1 MNILNKGKPKH
12 KRMNPRRQWRKLL
25 TALAVAISMA
35 VAPAAMAD
43 TGIDTAS
50 YQGCWDG
57 AQAKSSGVNFAFIKL
72 NQGTGYVNPY
82 ATCQVNAARANGI
95 REGAYDFASP
105 QTSSPEA
112 EADKFVAE
120 ARARGMVGRAIP
132 VLDWEPSAPGGYWGK
147 QTWWALRWVNRV
159 KATWGVNPMIY
170 MSAAMIPTGDWS
182 AVVATN
188 AGLWVAG
195 YPRGYA
201 GDRLRN
207 PGAVPYSV
215 SPWPFAAAWQYSSSG
230 AVGGIGG
237 AVDVNW
243 FYGDAVTWAK
253 YAGAPASSVTS
264 NATTPPENNKTN
276 GAPVADANTLAS
288 AVIRGEYGNDPQRR
302 QLLGSRYTEVMA
314 IVNRRLAGFS
324 GSVSGNN
331 GGAYCVVVSSGD
343 TMSAIASRT
352 GRTPA
357 SAWSVPSGNINR
369 IWPGQQVC
377 YGGST
382 ASSVGAHVVGTSH
395 VVTAGES
402 LWAIY
407 GPSGWQ
413 AAAQR
418 NGLSYP
424 YVIHPGQVLR

>member
-1 MNILNKGKPKH
+1 MTTTNKGTPKH
-12 KRMNPRRQWRKLL
+12 AKPRRRYRQPTVALL
-25 TALAVAISMA
+25 IAACLAI
-35 VAPAAMAD
+35 APCAMAD

-50 YQGCWDG
+50 YQGCWNG
-57 AQAKSSGVNFAFIKL
+57 AQAKASGVQFAFIKL

-159 KATWGVNPMIY
+159 KSTWGVNPMVY

-188 AGLWVAG
+188 AGLWAAG
-195 YPRGYA
+195 YPRGYM
-201 GDRLRN
+201 GDRLRD
-207 PGAVPYSV
+207 PGSVPYSV

-230 AVGGIGG
+230 SVGGVSG

-264 NATTPPENNKTN
+264 NATTPPKNNKTN

-314 IVNRRLAGFS
+314 IVNRRLS
-324 GSVSGNN
+324 GSGVTTPSGNT
-331 GGAYCVVVSSGD
+331 GYCVVVSSGD
-343 TMSAIASRT
+343 TMGAIASRT

-369 IWPGQQVC
+369 IWPGQRVC

-382 ASSVGAHVVGTSH
+382 ASNVGARTVGASH

-402 LWAIY
+402 LWKIY
-407 GPSGWQ
+407 GSGWP

-418 NGLSYP
+418 NGLRAP
-424 YVIHPGQVLR
+424 YTIYPGQVLH

>member
-1 MNILNKGKPKH
+1 MTTTNKGTPKH
-12 KRMNPRRQWRKLL
+12 AKPRRRYRQPTVALL
-25 TALAVAISMA
+25 IAACLAI
-35 VAPAAMAD
+35 APCAMAD

-50 YQGCWDG
+50 YQGCWNG
-57 AQAKSSGVNFAFIKL
+57 AQAKASGVQFAFIKL

-159 KATWGVNPMIY
+159 KSTWGVNPMVY

-195 YPRGYA
+195 YPRGYM
-201 GDRLRN
+201 GDRLRD
-207 PGAVPYSV
+207 PGSVPYSV

-230 AVGGIGG
+230 SVGGVSG

-264 NATTPPENNKTN
+264 NATTPPKNNKTN
-276 GAPVADANTLAS
+276 GAPVTDANTLAS

-314 IVNRRLAGFS
+314 IVNRRLS
-324 GSVSGNN
+324 GSGVTTPSGNT
-331 GGAYCVVVSSGD
+331 GYCVVVSSGD
-343 TMSAIASRT
+343 TMGAIASRT

-369 IWPGQQVC
+369 IWPGQRVC

-382 ASSVGAHVVGTSH
+382 ASNVGARTVGASH

-402 LWAIY
+402 LWKIY
-407 GPSGWQ
+407 GSGWP

-418 NGLSYP
+418 NGLRAP
-424 YVIHPGQVLR
+424 YTIYPGQVLH

>member
-1 MNILNKGKPKH
+1 MTTTNKGTPKH
-12 KRMNPRRQWRKLL
+12 AKPRRRYRQPTVALL
-25 TALAVAISMA
+25 IAACLAI
-35 VAPAAMAD
+35 APCAMAD

-50 YQGCWDG
+50 YQGCWNG
-57 AQAKSSGVNFAFIKL
+57 AQAKASGVQFAFIKL

-159 KATWGVNPMIY
+159 KSTWGVNPMVY

-195 YPRGYA
+195 YPRGYM
-201 GDRLRN
+201 GDRLRD
-207 PGAVPYSV
+207 PGSVPYSV

-230 AVGGIGG
+230 SVGGVSG

-264 NATTPPENNKTN
+264 NATTPPKNNKTN

-314 IVNRRLAGFS
+314 IVNRRLS
-324 GSVSGNN
+324 GSGVTTPSGNT
-331 GGAYCVVVSSGD
+331 GYCVVVSSGD
-343 TMSAIASRT
+343 TMGAIASRT

-402 LWAIY
+402 LWKIY
-407 GPSGWQ
+407 GSGWP

-418 NGLSYP
+418 NGLRAP
-424 YVIHPGQVLR
+424 YTIYPGQVLH

>member
-1 MNILNKGKPKH
+1 MKILNKSHPKH
-12 KRMNPRRQWRKLL
+12 KRLPRDWRKPF
-25 TALAVAISMA
+25 A
-35 VAPAAMAD
+35 AAMIAICMIAAPVASAD
-43 TGIDTAS
+43 TGVDTAS
-50 YQGCWDG
+50 YQGCWNG
-57 AQAKSSGVNFAFIKL
+57 AQAKAAGVNFAFIKL

-82 ATCQVNAARANGI
+82 ANCQLDAARSAGI

-105 QTSSPEA
+105 QTSTPEA
-112 EADKFVAE
+112 EADKFVSE
-120 ARARGMVGRAIP
+120 ARARGMIGRAIP

-159 KATWGVNPMIY
+159 KAAWGVNPLIY

-195 YPRGYA
+195 YPRGYT

-207 PGAVPYSV
+207 PGAVPYFV

-230 AVGGIGG
+230 SVGGIGG

-264 NATTPPENNKTN
+264 NTTTPPKNNKTN
-276 GAPVADANTLAS
+276 GAPVADADTLAS

-302 QLLGSRYTEVMA
+302 QLLGSRYSEVMA
-314 IVNRRLAGFS
+314 IVNRRLTGSGGTVAGNS
-324 GSVSGNN
+324 
-331 GGAYCVVVSSGD
+331 GGAYCVVVGSGG
-343 TMSAIASRT
+343 TMSAIANRT

-369 IWPGQQVC
+369 IYPGNRVC
-377 YGGST
+377 YGGTT
-382 ASSVGAHVVGTSH
+382 AASVGARVVGTSH

-402 LWAIY
+402 LWKIY
-407 GPSGWQ
+407 GTGWS

-418 NGLSYP
+418 NGIRPP
-424 YVIHPGQVLR
+424 YTIYPGQRLR

>member
-1 MNILNKGKPKH
+1 MTTTNKGTPKH
-12 KRMNPRRQWRKLL
+12 AKPRRRYRQPTVALL
-25 TALAVAISMA
+25 IAACLAI
-35 VAPAAMAD
+35 APCAMAD

-50 YQGCWDG
+50 YQGCWNG
-57 AQAKSSGVNFAFIKL
+57 AQAKASGVQFAFIKL

-159 KATWGVNPMIY
+159 KSTWGVNPMVY

-195 YPRGYA
+195 YPRGYM
-201 GDRLRN
+201 GDRLRD
-207 PGAVPYSV
+207 PGSVPYSV

-230 AVGGIGG
+230 SVGGVSG

-264 NATTPPENNKTN
+264 NATTPPKNKKTN

-314 IVNRRLAGFS
+314 IVNRRLS
-324 GSVSGNN
+324 GSGVTTPSGNT
-331 GGAYCVVVSSGD
+331 GYCVVVSSGD
-343 TMSAIASRT
+343 TMGAIASRT

-369 IWPGQQVC
+369 IWPGQRVC

-382 ASSVGAHVVGTSH
+382 ASNVGARTVGASH

-402 LWAIY
+402 LWKIY
-407 GPSGWQ
+407 GSGWP

-418 NGLSYP
+418 NGLRAP
-424 YVIHPGQVLR
+424 YTIYPGQVLH

>member
-1 MNILNKGKPKH
+1 MTTTNKGTPKH
-12 KRMNPRRQWRKLL
+12 AKPRRRYRQPTVALL
-25 TALAVAISMA
+25 IAACLAI
-35 VAPAAMAD
+35 APCAMAD

-50 YQGCWDG
+50 YQGCWNG
-57 AQAKSSGVNFAFIKL
+57 AQAKASGVQFAFIKL

-159 KATWGVNPMIY
+159 KSTWGVNPMVY

-195 YPRGYA
+195 YPRGYM
-201 GDRLRN
+201 GDRLRD
-207 PGAVPYSV
+207 PGSVPYSV

-230 AVGGIGG
+230 SVGGVSG

-264 NATTPPENNKTN
+264 NATTPPKNNKTN

-314 IVNRRLAGFS
+314 IVNRRLS
-324 GSVSGNN
+324 GSGVTTPSGNT
-331 GGAYCVVVSSGD
+331 GYCVVVSSGD
-343 TMSAIASRT
+343 TMGAIASRT

-369 IWPGQQVC
+369 IWPGQRVC

-382 ASSVGAHVVGTSH
+382 ASNVGARTVGASH

-402 LWAIY
+402 LWKIY
-407 GPSGWQ
+407 GSGWS

-418 NGLSYP
+418 NGLRAP
-424 YVIHPGQVLR
+424 YTIYPGQVLH

>member
-1 MNILNKGKPKH
+1 MFSNHARQLR
-12 KRMNPRRQWRKLL
+12 KRRASRKTLGGVLL
-25 TALAVAISMA
+25 ALTMLI
-35 VAPAAMAD
+35 APYAMAD
-43 TGIDTAS
+43 TGIDTSS

-57 AQAKSSGVNFAFIKL
+57 TQAKSAGVNFAFIKL
-72 NQGTGYVNPY
+72 NQGTRYVNPY
-82 ATCQVNAARANGI
+82 ATCQVNTARANGI

-159 KATWGVNPMIY
+159 KSTWGANPMIY

-195 YPRGYA
+195 YPRGYM

-207 PGAVPYSV
+207 PGSVPYSV

-230 AVGGIGG
+230 AVGGISG

-264 NATTPPENNKTN
+264 NATTPPTNNKTN
-276 GAPVADANTLAS
+276 GAPVADVNTLAS

-302 QLLGSRYTEVMA
+302 QLLGSRYAEVMA
-314 IVNRRLAGFS
+314 VVNRRLSGAVTSS
-324 GSVSGNN
+324 GSYVVRPGDYLSKVWPSTWPTVAALNGLRPPYTIYTGQRLRTTGTVSTVSRARRYTVRAGDTLSSIARRLGVSTGAIHGYRSGNPN
-331 GGAYCVVVSSGD
+331 LIY
-343 TMSAIASRT
+343 
-352 GRTPA
+352 
-357 SAWSVPSGNINR
+357 
-369 IWPGQQVC
+369 PGETLT
-377 YGGST
+377 Y
-382 ASSVGAHVVGTSH
+382 
-395 VVTAGES
+395 
-402 LWAIY
+402 
-407 GPSGWQ
+407 
-413 AAAQR
+413 
-418 NGLSYP
+418 
-424 YVIHPGQVLR
+424 

>member
-1 MNILNKGKPKH
+1 MTTTNKGTPKH
-12 KRMNPRRQWRKLL
+12 AKPRRRYRQPTVALL
-25 TALAVAISMA
+25 IAACLAI
-35 VAPAAMAD
+35 APCAMAD

-57 AQAKSSGVNFAFIKL
+57 AQAKASGVQFAFIKL

-159 KATWGVNPMIY
+159 KSTWGVNPMVY

-195 YPRGYA
+195 YPRGYM
-201 GDRLRN
+201 GDRLRD
-207 PGAVPYSV
+207 PGSVPYSV

-230 AVGGIGG
+230 SVGGVSG

-264 NATTPPENNKTN
+264 NATTPPKNNKTN

-314 IVNRRLAGFS
+314 IVNRRLS
-324 GSVSGNN
+324 GSGVTTPSGNT
-331 GGAYCVVVSSGD
+331 GYCVVVSSGD
-343 TMSAIASRT
+343 TMGAIASRT

-369 IWPGQQVC
+369 IWPGQRVC

-382 ASSVGAHVVGTSH
+382 ASNVGARTVGASH

-402 LWAIY
+402 LWKIY
-407 GPSGWQ
+407 GSGWP

-418 NGLSYP
+418 NGLRAP
-424 YVIHPGQVLR
+424 YTIYPGQVLH

>member
-1 MNILNKGKPKH
+1 MTTTNKGTPKH
-12 KRMNPRRQWRKLL
+12 AKPRRRYRQPTVALL
-25 TALAVAISMA
+25 IAACLAI
-35 VAPAAMAD
+35 APCAMAD

-50 YQGCWDG
+50 YQGCWDS

-230 AVGGIGG
+230 SVGGVSG

-264 NATTPPENNKTN
+264 NATTPPKNNKTN

-314 IVNRRLAGFS
+314 IVNRRLS
-324 GSVSGNN
+324 GSGVTTPSGNT
-331 GGAYCVVVSSGD
+331 GYCVVVSSGD
-343 TMSAIASRT
+343 TMGAIASRT

-369 IWPGQQVC
+369 IWPGQRVC

-382 ASSVGAHVVGTSH
+382 ASNVGARTVGASH

-402 LWAIY
+402 LWKIY
-407 GPSGWQ
+407 GSGWP

-418 NGLSYP
+418 NGLRAP
-424 YVIHPGQVLR
+424 YTIYPGQVLH

>member
-1 MNILNKGKPKH
+1 MTTTNKGTPKH
-12 KRMNPRRQWRKLL
+12 AKPRRRYRQPTVALL
-25 TALAVAISMA
+25 IAACLAI
-35 VAPAAMAD
+35 APCAMAD

-50 YQGCWDG
+50 YQGCWNG
-57 AQAKSSGVNFAFIKL
+57 AQAKASGVQFAFIKL

-159 KATWGVNPMIY
+159 KSTWGVNPMVY

-195 YPRGYA
+195 YPRGYM
-201 GDRLRN
+201 GDRLRD
-207 PGAVPYSV
+207 PGSVPYSV

-230 AVGGIGG
+230 SVGGVSG

-264 NATTPPENNKTN
+264 NATTPPKNNKTN
-276 GAPVADANTLAS
+276 GAPVANANTLAS

-314 IVNRRLAGFS
+314 IVNRRLS
-324 GSVSGNN
+324 GSGVTTPSGNT
-331 GGAYCVVVSSGD
+331 GYCVVVSSGD
-343 TMSAIASRT
+343 TMGAIASRT

-369 IWPGQQVC
+369 IWPGQRVC

-382 ASSVGAHVVGTSH
+382 ASNVGARTVGASH

-402 LWAIY
+402 LWKIY
-407 GPSGWQ
+407 GSGWP

-418 NGLSYP
+418 NGLRAP
-424 YVIHPGQVLR
+424 YTIYPGQVLH

>member
-1 MNILNKGKPKH
+1 MTTTNKGTPKH
-12 KRMNPRRQWRKLL
+12 AKPRRRYRQPTVALL
-25 TALAVAISMA
+25 IAACLAI
-35 VAPAAMAD
+35 APCAMAD

-50 YQGCWDG
+50 YQGCWNG
-57 AQAKSSGVNFAFIKL
+57 AQAKASGVQFAFIKL

-159 KATWGVNPMIY
+159 KSTWGVNPMVY

-195 YPRGYA
+195 YPRGYM
-201 GDRLRN
+201 GDRLRD
-207 PGAVPYSV
+207 PGSVPYSV

-230 AVGGIGG
+230 SVGGVSG

-243 FYGDAVTWAK
+243 FYGDAVTWVK

-264 NATTPPENNKTN
+264 NATTPPKNNKTN

-314 IVNRRLAGFS
+314 IVNRRLS
-324 GSVSGNN
+324 GSGVTTPSGNT
-331 GGAYCVVVSSGD
+331 GYCVVVSSGD
-343 TMSAIASRT
+343 TMGAIASRT

-402 LWAIY
+402 LWKIY
-407 GPSGWQ
+407 GSGWP

-418 NGLSYP
+418 NGLRAP
-424 YVIHPGQVLR
+424 YTIYPGQVLH

>member
-1 MNILNKGKPKH
+1 MTTTNKGTPKH
-12 KRMNPRRQWRKLL
+12 AKPRRRYRQPTVALL
-25 TALAVAISMA
+25 IAACLAI
-35 VAPAAMAD
+35 APCAMAD

-50 YQGCWDG
+50 YQGCWNG
-57 AQAKSSGVNFAFIKL
+57 AQAKASGVQFAFIKL

-112 EADKFVAE
+112 EADQFVAE

-159 KATWGVNPMIY
+159 KSTWGVNPMVY

-195 YPRGYA
+195 YPRGYM
-201 GDRLRN
+201 GDRLRD
-207 PGAVPYSV
+207 PGSVPYSV

-230 AVGGIGG
+230 SVGGVSG

-264 NATTPPENNKTN
+264 NATTPPKNNKTN

-314 IVNRRLAGFS
+314 IVNRRLS
-324 GSVSGNN
+324 GSGVTTPSGNT
-331 GGAYCVVVSSGD
+331 GYCVVVSSGD
-343 TMSAIASRT
+343 TMGAIASRT

-369 IWPGQQVC
+369 IWPGQRVC

-382 ASSVGAHVVGTSH
+382 ASNVGARTVGASH

-402 LWAIY
+402 LWKIY
-407 GPSGWQ
+407 GSGWP

-418 NGLSYP
+418 NGLRAP
-424 YVIHPGQVLR
+424 YTIYPGQVLH

>member
-1 MNILNKGKPKH
+1 MTTANKGTPKH
-12 KRMNPRRQWRKLL
+12 AKPRRRYRQPTVALL
-25 TALAVAISMA
+25 IAACLAI
-35 VAPAAMAD
+35 APCAMAD

-50 YQGCWDG
+50 YQGCWNG
-57 AQAKSSGVNFAFIKL
+57 AQAKASGVQFAFIKL

-159 KATWGVNPMIY
+159 KSTWGVNPMVY

-195 YPRGYA
+195 YPRGYM
-201 GDRLRN
+201 GDRLRD
-207 PGAVPYSV
+207 PGSVPYSV

-230 AVGGIGG
+230 SVGGVSG

-264 NATTPPENNKTN
+264 NATTPPKNNKTN

-314 IVNRRLAGFS
+314 IVNRRLS
-324 GSVSGNN
+324 GSGVTTPSGNTD
-331 GGAYCVVVSSGD
+331 YCVVVSSGD
-343 TMSAIASRT
+343 TMGAIASRT

-369 IWPGQQVC
+369 IWPGQRVC

-382 ASSVGAHVVGTSH
+382 ASNVGARTVGASH

-402 LWAIY
+402 LWKIY
-407 GPSGWQ
+407 GSGWP

-418 NGLSYP
+418 NGLRAP
-424 YVIHPGQVLR
+424 YTIYPGQVLH

>member
-1 MNILNKGKPKH
+1 MIANKGTPKH
-12 KRMNPRRQWRKLL
+12 ARPRRRYRRPIAALL
-25 TALAVAISMA
+25 IAACLAIAPCA
-35 VAPAAMAD
+35 VAD
-43 TGIDTAS
+43 TGVDTAS

-195 YPRGYA
+195 YPRGYM

-207 PGAVPYSV
+207 PGSVPYSV

-230 AVGGIGG
+230 TVGGISG

-243 FYGDAVTWAK
+243 FYGTAATWAL
-253 YAGAPASSVTS
+253 YAGQSTTAQPTPAQQQPKP
-264 NATTPPENNKTN
+264 ATAKT
-276 GAPVADANTLAS
+276 GAPVGDAETIATQ
-288 AVIRGEYGNDPQRR
+288 VVRGLYGNGLHRR
-302 QLLGSRYTEVMA
+302 QLLGNRYDEVMA
-314 IVNRRLAGFS
+314 IVNRRLAGSS
-324 GSVSGNN
+324 GSMSGNN

-343 TMSAIASRT
+343 TMGAIASRT

-369 IWPGQQVC
+369 IWPGQRVC
-377 YGGST
+377 YGGTT
-382 ASSVGAHVVGTSH
+382 ATNVTAHVVGTSH
-395 VVTAGES
+395 VVTAGEN
-402 LWAIY
+402 LWTIY
-407 GPSGWQ
+407 GATGWQ
-413 AAAQR
+413 AAARR
-418 NGLSYP
+418 NGLHYP
-424 YVIHPGQVLR
+424 YIIHPGQVLH

>member
-1 MNILNKGKPKH
+1 MTTANKGTPKH
-12 KRMNPRRQWRKLL
+12 AKPRRRYRRPIAALL
-25 TALAVAISMA
+25 IAACLAI
-35 VAPAAMAD
+35 APCAMAD

-159 KATWGVNPMIY
+159 RATWGVNPMIY

-195 YPRGYA
+195 YPRGYM
-201 GDRLRN
+201 GDRLRD
-207 PGAVPYSV
+207 PGSVPYSV

-230 AVGGIGG
+230 AVGGISG

-264 NATTPPENNKTN
+264 NATTPPKNNKTN

-314 IVNRRLAGFS
+314 IVNRRLS
-324 GSVSGNN
+324 GSGVTTPSGNT
-331 GGAYCVVVSSGD
+331 GYCVVVSSGD
-343 TMSAIASRT
+343 TMGAIASRT

-369 IWPGQQVC
+369 IWPGQRVC

-382 ASSVGAHVVGTSH
+382 ASNVGARTVGASH

-402 LWAIY
+402 LWKIY
-407 GPSGWQ
+407 GSGWP

-418 NGLSYP
+418 NGLRAP
-424 YVIHPGQVLR
+424 YTIYPGQVLH

>member
-1 MNILNKGKPKH
+1 MTTTNKGTPKH
-12 KRMNPRRQWRKLL
+12 AKPRRRYRQPTVALL
-25 TALAVAISMA
+25 IAACLAI
-35 VAPAAMAD
+35 APCAMAD

-50 YQGCWDG
+50 YQGCWNG
-57 AQAKSSGVNFAFIKL
+57 AQAKASGVQFAFIKL

-159 KATWGVNPMIY
+159 KSTWGVNPMVY

-195 YPRGYA
+195 YPRGYM
-201 GDRLRN
+201 GDRLRD
-207 PGAVPYSV
+207 PGSVPYSV

-230 AVGGIGG
+230 SVGGVSG

-253 YAGAPASSVTS
+253 YAGAPAPSVTS
-264 NATTPPENNKTN
+264 NATTPPKNNKTN

-314 IVNRRLAGFS
+314 IVNRRLS
-324 GSVSGNN
+324 GSGVTTPSGNT
-331 GGAYCVVVSSGD
+331 GYCVVVSSGD
-343 TMSAIASRT
+343 TMGAIASRT

-369 IWPGQQVC
+369 IWPGQRVC

-382 ASSVGAHVVGTSH
+382 ASNVGARTVGASH

-402 LWAIY
+402 LWKIY
-407 GPSGWQ
+407 GSGWP

-418 NGLSYP
+418 NGLRAP
-424 YVIHPGQVLR
+424 YTIYPGQVLH

>member
-1 MNILNKGKPKH
+1 MTTANKGTPRHAK
-12 KRMNPRRQWRKLL
+12 PRRRYRQPTVALL
-25 TALAVAISMA
+25 IAACLAI
-35 VAPAAMAD
+35 APCAMAD

-195 YPRGYA
+195 YPRGYM
-201 GDRLRN
+201 GDRLRD
-207 PGAVPYSV
+207 PGSVPYSV

-230 AVGGIGG
+230 AVGGISG

-264 NATTPPENNKTN
+264 NATTPPPNNKTN

-302 QLLGSRYTEVMA
+302 QLLGSRYMEVMA
-314 IVNRRLAGFS
+314 IVNRRLAGGS
-324 GSVSGNN
+324 GGTAATGSRS
-331 GGAYCVVVSSGD
+331 VVVRSGD
-343 TMSAIASRT
+343 TMCAIAERT
-352 GRTPA
+352 GLKPV
-357 SAWSVPSGNINR
+357 SAWRVPSGDVNGIY
-369 IWPGQQVC
+369 PGQIVT
-377 YGGST
+377 YGGASVSI
-382 ASSVGAHVVGTSH
+382 ASSGVGGHVVRS
-395 VVTAGES
+395 GES
-402 LWAIY
+402 LWSIY
-407 GPSGWQ
+407 GSGWQ
-413 AAAQR
+413 SAAAR
-418 NGLSYP
+418 NGIRSP
-424 YVIHPGQVLR
+424 YVIYPGQYLR

>member
-1 MNILNKGKPKH
+1 MTTTNKGTPKH
-12 KRMNPRRQWRKLL
+12 AKPRRRYRQPTVALL
-25 TALAVAISMA
+25 IAACLTI
-35 VAPAAMAD
+35 APCAMAD

-50 YQGCWDG
+50 YQGCWNG
-57 AQAKSSGVNFAFIKL
+57 AQAKASGVQFAFIKL

-159 KATWGVNPMIY
+159 KSTWGVNPMVY

-195 YPRGYA
+195 YPRGYM
-201 GDRLRN
+201 GDRLRD
-207 PGAVPYSV
+207 PGSVPYSV

-230 AVGGIGG
+230 SVGGVSG

-264 NATTPPENNKTN
+264 NATTPPKNNKTN

-314 IVNRRLAGFS
+314 IVNRRLS
-324 GSVSGNN
+324 GSGVTTPSGNT
-331 GGAYCVVVSSGD
+331 GYCVVVSSGD
-343 TMSAIASRT
+343 TMGAIASRT

-369 IWPGQQVC
+369 IWPGQRVC

-382 ASSVGAHVVGTSH
+382 ASNVGARTVGASH

-402 LWAIY
+402 LWKIY
-407 GPSGWQ
+407 GSGWP

-418 NGLSYP
+418 NGLRAP
-424 YVIHPGQVLR
+424 YTIYPGQVLH

>member
-1 MNILNKGKPKH
+1 MTTTNKGTPKH
-12 KRMNPRRQWRKLL
+12 AKPRRRYRQPTVALL
-25 TALAVAISMA
+25 IAACLAI
-35 VAPAAMAD
+35 APCAMAD

-50 YQGCWDG
+50 YQGCWNG
-57 AQAKSSGVNFAFIKL
+57 AQAKASGVQFAFIKL

-159 KATWGVNPMIY
+159 KSTWGVNPMVY

-195 YPRGYA
+195 YPRGYM
-201 GDRLRN
+201 GDRLRD
-207 PGAVPYSV
+207 PGSVPYSV

-230 AVGGIGG
+230 AVGGVSG

-264 NATTPPENNKTN
+264 NATTPPPNNKTN

-314 IVNRRLAGFS
+314 IVNRRLS
-324 GSVSGNN
+324 GSGVTTPSGNT
-331 GGAYCVVVSSGD
+331 GYCVVVSSGD
-343 TMSAIASRT
+343 TMGAIASRT

-369 IWPGQQVC
+369 IWPGQRVC

-382 ASSVGAHVVGTSH
+382 ASNVGARTVGASH

-402 LWAIY
+402 LWKIY
-407 GPSGWQ
+407 GSGWP

-418 NGLSYP
+418 NGLRAP
-424 YVIHPGQVLR
+424 YTIYPGQVLH

>member
-1 MNILNKGKPKH
+1 MTTTNKGTPKH
-12 KRMNPRRQWRKLL
+12 AKPRRRYRQPTVALL
-25 TALAVAISMA
+25 IAACLAI
-35 VAPAAMAD
+35 APCAMAD

-50 YQGCWDG
+50 YQGCWNG
-57 AQAKSSGVNFAFIKL
+57 AQAKASGVQFAFIKL

-159 KATWGVNPMIY
+159 KSTWGVNPMVY

-195 YPRGYA
+195 YPRGYM
-201 GDRLRN
+201 GDRLRD
-207 PGAVPYSV
+207 PGSVPYSV

-230 AVGGIGG
+230 SVGGVSG

-264 NATTPPENNKTN
+264 NATTPPKNNKTN

-314 IVNRRLAGFS
+314 IVNRRLS
-324 GSVSGNN
+324 GSGVTTPSGNT
-331 GGAYCVVVSSGD
+331 GYCVVVSSGD
-343 TMSAIASRT
+343 TMGAIASRT

-369 IWPGQQVC
+369 IWPGQRVC

-382 ASSVGAHVVGTSH
+382 ASNVGARTVCASH

-402 LWAIY
+402 LWKIY
-407 GPSGWQ
+407 GSGWP

-418 NGLSYP
+418 NGLRAP
-424 YVIHPGQVLR
+424 YTIYPGQVLH

>member
-1 MNILNKGKPKH
+1 MTTTNKGTPKH
-12 KRMNPRRQWRKLL
+12 AKPRRRYRQPTVALL
-25 TALAVAISMA
+25 IAACLAI
-35 VAPAAMAD
+35 APCAMAD

-50 YQGCWDG
+50 YQGCWNG
-57 AQAKSSGVNFAFIKL
+57 AQAKASGVQFAFIKL

-159 KATWGVNPMIY
+159 KSTWGVNPMVY

-195 YPRGYA
+195 YPRGYM
-201 GDRLRN
+201 GDRLRD
-207 PGAVPYSV
+207 PGSVPYSV

-230 AVGGIGG
+230 SVGGVSG

-264 NATTPPENNKTN
+264 NATTPPTNNKTN

-314 IVNRRLAGFS
+314 IVNRRLS
-324 GSVSGNN
+324 GSGVTTPSGNT
-331 GGAYCVVVSSGD
+331 GYCVVVSSGD
-343 TMSAIASRT
+343 TMGAIASRT

-369 IWPGQQVC
+369 IWPGQRVC

-382 ASSVGAHVVGTSH
+382 ASNVGARTVGASH

-402 LWAIY
+402 LWKIY
-407 GPSGWQ
+407 GSGWP

-418 NGLSYP
+418 NGLRAP
-424 YVIHPGQVLR
+424 YTIYPGQVLH

>member
-1 MNILNKGKPKH
+1 MTTANKGTPKH
-12 KRMNPRRQWRKLL
+12 AKPRRRYRRPIAALL
-25 TALAVAISMA
+25 IAACLAI
-35 VAPAAMAD
+35 APCAMAD

-57 AQAKSSGVNFAFIKL
+57 VQAKSSGVNFAFIKL

-105 QTSSPEA
+105 QTGSPEA

-159 KATWGVNPMIY
+159 KSTWGVNPMVY

-182 AVVATN
+182 AVVATD

-195 YPRGYA
+195 YPRGYM
-201 GDRLRN
+201 GDRLRD
-207 PGAVPYSV
+207 PGSVPYSV

-230 AVGGIGG
+230 AVGGISG

-264 NATTPPENNKTN
+264 NATTPPKNNKTN

-314 IVNRRLAGFS
+314 IVNRRLS
-324 GSVSGNN
+324 GSGVTTPSGNT
-331 GGAYCVVVSSGD
+331 GYCVVVSSGD
-343 TMSAIASRT
+343 TMGAIASRT

-369 IWPGQQVC
+369 IWPGQRVC

-382 ASSVGAHVVGTSH
+382 ASNVGARTVGASH

-402 LWAIY
+402 LWKIY
-407 GPSGWQ
+407 GSGWP

-418 NGLSYP
+418 NGLRAP
-424 YVIHPGQVLR
+424 YTIYPGQVLH

>member
-1 MNILNKGKPKH
+1 MTTANKGTPKH
-12 KRMNPRRQWRKLL
+12 AKPRRRYRQPTVALL
-25 TALAVAISMA
+25 IAACLAI
-35 VAPAAMAD
+35 APCAMAD

-50 YQGCWDG
+50 YQGCWNG
-57 AQAKSSGVNFAFIKL
+57 AQAKASGVQFAFIKL

-120 ARARGMVGRAIP
+120 ARVRGMVGRAIP

-159 KATWGVNPMIY
+159 KSTWGVNPMVY

-195 YPRGYA
+195 YPRGYM
-201 GDRLRN
+201 GDRLRD
-207 PGAVPYSV
+207 PGSVPYSV

-230 AVGGIGG
+230 SVGGVSG

-264 NATTPPENNKTN
+264 NATTPAKNNKTN

-314 IVNRRLAGFS
+314 IVNRRLS
-324 GSVSGNN
+324 GSGVTTPSGNT
-331 GGAYCVVVSSGD
+331 GYCVVVSSGD
-343 TMSAIASRT
+343 TMGAIASRT

-369 IWPGQQVC
+369 IWPGQRVC

-382 ASSVGAHVVGTSH
+382 ASNVGARTVGASH

-402 LWAIY
+402 LWKIY
-407 GPSGWQ
+407 GSGWP

-418 NGLSYP
+418 NGLRAP
-424 YVIHPGQVLR
+424 YTIYPGQVLH

>member
-1 MNILNKGKPKH
+1 MTTTNKGTPKH
-12 KRMNPRRQWRKLL
+12 AKPRRRYRQPTVALL
-25 TALAVAISMA
+25 IAACLAI
-35 VAPAAMAD
+35 APCAMAD

-50 YQGCWDG
+50 YQGCWNG
-57 AQAKSSGVNFAFIKL
+57 AQAKASGVQFAFIKL
-72 NQGTGYVNPY
+72 NQGTGYGNPY

-159 KATWGVNPMIY
+159 KSTWGVNPMVY

-195 YPRGYA
+195 YPRGYM
-201 GDRLRN
+201 GDRLRD
-207 PGAVPYSV
+207 PGSVPYSV

-230 AVGGIGG
+230 SVGGVSG

-264 NATTPPENNKTN
+264 NATTPPKNNKTN

-314 IVNRRLAGFS
+314 IVNRRLS
-324 GSVSGNN
+324 GSGVTTPSGNT
-331 GGAYCVVVSSGD
+331 GYCVVVSSGD
-343 TMSAIASRT
+343 TMGAIASRT

-369 IWPGQQVC
+369 IWPGQRVC

-382 ASSVGAHVVGTSH
+382 ASNVGARTVGASH

-402 LWAIY
+402 LWKIY
-407 GPSGWQ
+407 GSGWP

-418 NGLSYP
+418 NGLRAP
-424 YVIHPGQVLR
+424 YTIYPGQVLH

>member
-1 MNILNKGKPKH
+1 MTTANKGTPKH
-12 KRMNPRRQWRKLL
+12 AKPRRRYRQPTVALL
-25 TALAVAISMA
+25 IAACLAI
-35 VAPAAMAD
+35 APCAMAD

-159 KATWGVNPMIY
+159 RATWGVNPMIY

-195 YPRGYA
+195 YPRGYM
-201 GDRLRN
+201 GDRLRD
-207 PGAVPYSV
+207 PGSVPYSV

-230 AVGGIGG
+230 SVGGVSG

-264 NATTPPENNKTN
+264 NATTPPKNNKTN

-314 IVNRRLAGFS
+314 IVNRRLS
-324 GSVSGNN
+324 GSGVTTPSGNT
-331 GGAYCVVVSSGD
+331 GYCVVVSSGD
-343 TMSAIASRT
+343 TMGAIASRT

-369 IWPGQQVC
+369 IWPGQRVC

-382 ASSVGAHVVGTSH
+382 ASNVGARTVGASH

-402 LWAIY
+402 LWKIY
-407 GPSGWQ
+407 GSGWP

-418 NGLSYP
+418 NGLRAP
-424 YVIHPGQVLR
+424 YTIYPGQVLH

>member
-1 MNILNKGKPKH
+1 MTTANKGTPKH
-12 KRMNPRRQWRKLL
+12 AKPRRRYRQPTVALL
-25 TALAVAISMA
+25 IAACLAI
-35 VAPAAMAD
+35 APCAMAD

-50 YQGCWDG
+50 YQGCWNG
-57 AQAKSSGVNFAFIKL
+57 AQAKASGVQFAFIKL

-264 NATTPPENNKTN
+264 NATTPPKNNKTN

-314 IVNRRLAGFS
+314 IVNRRLS
-324 GSVSGNN
+324 GSGVTTPSGNT
-331 GGAYCVVVSSGD
+331 GYCVVVSSGD
-343 TMSAIASRT
+343 TTGAIASRT

-369 IWPGQQVC
+369 IWPGQRVC

-382 ASSVGAHVVGTSH
+382 ASNVGARTVGASH

-402 LWAIY
+402 LWKIY
-407 GPSGWQ
+407 GSGWP

-418 NGLSYP
+418 NGLRAP
-424 YVIHPGQVLR
+424 YTIYPGQVLH

>member
-1 MNILNKGKPKH
+1 MTTTNKGTPKH
-12 KRMNPRRQWRKLL
+12 AKPRRHYRQPTVALL
-25 TALAVAISMA
+25 IAACLAI
-35 VAPAAMAD
+35 APCAMAD

-50 YQGCWDG
+50 YQGCWNG
-57 AQAKSSGVNFAFIKL
+57 AQAKASGVQFAFIKL

-159 KATWGVNPMIY
+159 KSTWGVNPMVY

-195 YPRGYA
+195 YPRGYM
-201 GDRLRN
+201 GDRLRD
-207 PGAVPYSV
+207 PGSVPYSV

-230 AVGGIGG
+230 SVGGVSG

-264 NATTPPENNKTN
+264 NATTPPKNNKTN

-314 IVNRRLAGFS
+314 IVNRRLS
-324 GSVSGNN
+324 GSGVTTPSGNT
-331 GGAYCVVVSSGD
+331 GYCVVVSSGD
-343 TMSAIASRT
+343 TMGAIASRT

-369 IWPGQQVC
+369 IWPGQRVC

-382 ASSVGAHVVGTSH
+382 ASNVGARTVGASH

-402 LWAIY
+402 LWKIY
-407 GPSGWQ
+407 GSGWP

-418 NGLSYP
+418 NGLRAP
-424 YVIHPGQVLR
+424 YTIYPGQVLH

>member
-1 MNILNKGKPKH
+1 MTTTNKGTPKH
-12 KRMNPRRQWRKLL
+12 AKPRRRYRQPTVALL
-25 TALAVAISMA
+25 IAACLAI
-35 VAPAAMAD
+35 APCAMAD

-50 YQGCWDG
+50 YQGCWNG
-57 AQAKSSGVNFAFIKL
+57 AQAKASGVQFAFIKL

-159 KATWGVNPMIY
+159 KSTWGVNPMVY

-195 YPRGYA
+195 YPRGYM
-201 GDRLRN
+201 GDRLRD
-207 PGAVPYSV
+207 PGSVPYSV

-230 AVGGIGG
+230 SVGGVSG

-243 FYGDAVTWAK
+243 FYGDVVTWAK

-264 NATTPPENNKTN
+264 NATTPPKNNKTN

-314 IVNRRLAGFS
+314 IVNRRLS
-324 GSVSGNN
+324 GSGVTTPSGNT
-331 GGAYCVVVSSGD
+331 GYCVVVSSGD
-343 TMSAIASRT
+343 TMGAIASRT

-369 IWPGQQVC
+369 IWPGQRVC

-382 ASSVGAHVVGTSH
+382 ASNVGARTVGASH

-402 LWAIY
+402 LWKIY
-407 GPSGWQ
+407 GSGWP

-418 NGLSYP
+418 NGLRAP
-424 YVIHPGQVLR
+424 YTIYPGQVLH

>member
-1 MNILNKGKPKH
+1 MTTTNKGTPKH
-12 KRMNPRRQWRKLL
+12 AKPRRRYRQPTVALL
-25 TALAVAISMA
+25 ISACLAI
-35 VAPAAMAD
+35 APCAMAD

-50 YQGCWDG
+50 YQGCWNG
-57 AQAKSSGVNFAFIKL
+57 AQAKASGVQFAFIKL

-159 KATWGVNPMIY
+159 KSTWGVNPMVY

-195 YPRGYA
+195 YPRGYM
-201 GDRLRN
+201 GDRLRD
-207 PGAVPYSV
+207 PGSVPYSV

-230 AVGGIGG
+230 SVGGVSG

-264 NATTPPENNKTN
+264 NATTPPKNNKTN

-314 IVNRRLAGFS
+314 IVNRRLS
-324 GSVSGNN
+324 GSGVTTPSGNT
-331 GGAYCVVVSSGD
+331 GYCVVVSSGD
-343 TMSAIASRT
+343 TMGAIASRT

-369 IWPGQQVC
+369 IWPGQRVC

-382 ASSVGAHVVGTSH
+382 ASNVGARTVGASH

-402 LWAIY
+402 LWKIY
-407 GPSGWQ
+407 GSGWP

-418 NGLSYP
+418 NGLRAP
-424 YVIHPGQVLR
+424 YTIYPGQVLH

>member
-1 MNILNKGKPKH
+1 MTTTNKGTPKH
-12 KRMNPRRQWRKLL
+12 AKPRRRYRQPTVALL
-25 TALAVAISMA
+25 IAACLAI
-35 VAPAAMAD
+35 APCAMAD

-50 YQGCWDG
+50 YQGCWNG
-57 AQAKSSGVNFAFIKL
+57 AQAKASGVQFAFIKL

-159 KATWGVNPMIY
+159 KSTWGVNPMVY

-195 YPRGYA
+195 YPRGYM
-201 GDRLRN
+201 GDRLRD
-207 PGAVPYSV
+207 PGSVPYSV
-215 SPWPFAAAWQYSSSG
+215 SPWLFAAAWQYSSSG
-230 AVGGIGG
+230 SVGGVSG

-264 NATTPPENNKTN
+264 NATTPPKNNKTN

-314 IVNRRLAGFS
+314 IVNRRLS
-324 GSVSGNN
+324 GSGVTTPSGNT
-331 GGAYCVVVSSGD
+331 GYCVVVSSGD
-343 TMSAIASRT
+343 TMGAIASRT

-369 IWPGQQVC
+369 IWPGQRVC

-382 ASSVGAHVVGTSH
+382 ASNVGARTVGASH

-402 LWAIY
+402 LWKIY
-407 GPSGWQ
+407 GSGWP

-418 NGLSYP
+418 NGLRAP
-424 YVIHPGQVLR
+424 YTIYPGQVLH

>member
-1 MNILNKGKPKH
+1 MTTANKGTPKH
-12 KRMNPRRQWRKLL
+12 AKPRRRYRQPTVALL
-25 TALAVAISMA
+25 IAACLAI
-35 VAPAAMAD
+35 APCAMAD

-50 YQGCWDG
+50 YQGCWNG
-57 AQAKSSGVNFAFIKL
+57 ATAKASGVQFAFIKL

-159 KATWGVNPMIY
+159 KSTWGVNPMVY

-195 YPRGYA
+195 YPRGYM
-201 GDRLRN
+201 GDRLRD
-207 PGAVPYSV
+207 PGSVPYSV

-230 AVGGIGG
+230 SVGGVSG

-253 YAGAPASSVTS
+253 YAGAPVSSVTS
-264 NATTPPENNKTN
+264 NATTPPKNNKTN
-276 GAPVADANTLAS
+276 GALVADANTLAS

-314 IVNRRLAGFS
+314 IVNRRLS
-324 GSVSGNN
+324 GSGVTTPSGNT
-331 GGAYCVVVSSGD
+331 GYCVVVSSGD
-343 TMSAIASRT
+343 TMGAIASRT

-369 IWPGQQVC
+369 IWPGQRVC

-382 ASSVGAHVVGTSH
+382 ASNVGARTVGASH

-402 LWAIY
+402 LWKIY
-407 GPSGWQ
+407 GSGWP

-418 NGLSYP
+418 NGLRAP
-424 YVIHPGQVLR
+424 YTIYPGQVLH

>member
-1 MNILNKGKPKH
+1 MTTTNKGTPKH
-12 KRMNPRRQWRKLL
+12 AKPRRRYRQPTVALL
-25 TALAVAISMA
+25 IAACLAI
-35 VAPAAMAD
+35 APCAMAD

-50 YQGCWDG
+50 YQGCWNG
-57 AQAKSSGVNFAFIKL
+57 AQAKASGVQFAFIKL

-159 KATWGVNPMIY
+159 KSTWGVNPMVY

-195 YPRGYA
+195 YPRGYM
-201 GDRLRN
+201 GDRLRD
-207 PGAVPYSV
+207 PGSVPYSV

-230 AVGGIGG
+230 SVGGVSG

-264 NATTPPENNKTN
+264 NATTPPKNNKTN

-302 QLLGSRYTEVMA
+302 QLLGGRYTEVMA
-314 IVNRRLAGFS
+314 IVNRRLS
-324 GSVSGNN
+324 GSGVTTPSGNT
-331 GGAYCVVVSSGD
+331 GYCVVVSSGD
-343 TMSAIASRT
+343 TMGAIASRT

-369 IWPGQQVC
+369 IWPGQRVC

-382 ASSVGAHVVGTSH
+382 ASNVGARTVGASH

-402 LWAIY
+402 LWKIY
-407 GPSGWQ
+407 GSGWP

-418 NGLSYP
+418 NGLRAP
-424 YVIHPGQVLR
+424 YTIYPGQVLH

>member
-1 MNILNKGKPKH
+1 MTTANKGTPRHAK
-12 KRMNPRRQWRKLL
+12 PRRRYRQPTVALL
-25 TALAVAISMA
+25 VAACLAI
-35 VAPAAMAD
+35 APCAMAD

-50 YQGCWDG
+50 YQGCWNG
-57 AQAKSSGVNFAFIKL
+57 VQAKASGVQFAFIKL

-82 ATCQVNAARANGI
+82 AACQVNAARANGI

-159 KATWGVNPMIY
+159 KSTWGVNPMVY

-195 YPRGYA
+195 YPRGYM
-201 GDRLRN
+201 GDRLRD
-207 PGAVPYSV
+207 PGSVPYSV

-230 AVGGIGG
+230 SVGGVSG

-264 NATTPPENNKTN
+264 NATTPPPNNKTN

-288 AVIRGEYGNDPQRR
+288 AVIRGEYGNAPQRR

-314 IVNRRLAGFS
+314 IVNRRLS
-324 GSVSGNN
+324 GSGVTTPSGNT
-331 GGAYCVVVSSGD
+331 GYCVVVSSGD
-343 TMSAIASRT
+343 TMGAIASRT

-369 IWPGQQVC
+369 IWPGQRVC

-382 ASSVGAHVVGTSH
+382 ASNVGARTVGASH

-402 LWAIY
+402 LWKIY
-407 GPSGWQ
+407 GSGWP

-418 NGLSYP
+418 NGLRAP
-424 YVIHPGQVLR
+424 YTIYPGQVLH

>member
-1 MNILNKGKPKH
+1 MTTTNKGTPKH
-12 KRMNPRRQWRKLL
+12 AKPRRRYRQPTVALL
-25 TALAVAISMA
+25 IAACLAI
-35 VAPAAMAD
+35 APCAMAD

-50 YQGCWDG
+50 YQGCWNG
-57 AQAKSSGVNFAFIKL
+57 AQAKASGVQFAFIKL

-159 KATWGVNPMIY
+159 KSTWGVNPMVY

-195 YPRGYA
+195 YPRGYM
-201 GDRLRN
+201 GDRLRD
-207 PGAVPYSV
+207 PGSVPYSV

-230 AVGGIGG
+230 SVGGVSG

-264 NATTPPENNKTN
+264 NATTPPKNNKTN

-314 IVNRRLAGFS
+314 IVNRRLS
-324 GSVSGNN
+324 GSGVTTPSGNT
-331 GGAYCVVVSSGD
+331 GYCVVVSSGD
-343 TMSAIASRT
+343 TMGAIASRT

-369 IWPGQQVC
+369 IWPGQRVC

-382 ASSVGAHVVGTSH
+382 ASNVGARTVGASH

-402 LWAIY
+402 LWKIY
-407 GPSGWQ
+407 GSGWP

-418 NGLSYP
+418 NGLRAP
-424 YVIHPGQVLR
+424 YTIYPGQVLR

>member
-1 MNILNKGKPKH
+1 MTTTNKGTPKH
-12 KRMNPRRQWRKLL
+12 AKPRRRYRQPMVALL
-25 TALAVAISMA
+25 VAACLAI
-35 VAPAAMAD
+35 APCAMAD

-159 KATWGVNPMIY
+159 KSTWGVNPMVY

-195 YPRGYA
+195 YPRGYM
-201 GDRLRN
+201 GDRLRD
-207 PGAVPYSV
+207 PGSVPYSV

-230 AVGGIGG
+230 SVGGVSG

-264 NATTPPENNKTN
+264 NATTPPPNNKTN

-314 IVNRRLAGFS
+314 IVNRRLS
-324 GSVSGNN
+324 GSGVTTPSGNT
-331 GGAYCVVVSSGD
+331 GYCVVVSSGD
-343 TMSAIASRT
+343 TMGAIASRT

-369 IWPGQQVC
+369 IWPGQRVC

-382 ASSVGAHVVGTSH
+382 ASNVGARTVGASH

-402 LWAIY
+402 LWKIY
-407 GPSGWQ
+407 GSGWP

-418 NGLSYP
+418 NGLRAP
-424 YVIHPGQVLR
+424 YTIYPGQVLH

>member
-1 MNILNKGKPKH
+1 MTTANKGTPKH
-12 KRMNPRRQWRKLL
+12 AKPRRRYRRPIAALL
-25 TALAVAISMA
+25 IAACLAI
-35 VAPAAMAD
+35 APCAMAD

-50 YQGCWDG
+50 YQGCWNG
-57 AQAKSSGVNFAFIKL
+57 AQAKASGVQFAFIKL

-159 KATWGVNPMIY
+159 KSTWGVNPMVY

-195 YPRGYA
+195 YPRGYM
-201 GDRLRN
+201 GDRLRD
-207 PGAVPYSV
+207 PGSVPYSV

-230 AVGGIGG
+230 SVGGVSG

-264 NATTPPENNKTN
+264 NATTPPKNNKTN

-314 IVNRRLAGFS
+314 IVNRRLS
-324 GSVSGNN
+324 GSGVTTPSGNT
-331 GGAYCVVVSSGD
+331 GYCVVVSSGD
-343 TMSAIASRT
+343 TMGAIASRT

-369 IWPGQQVC
+369 IWPGQRVC

-382 ASSVGAHVVGTSH
+382 ASNVGARTVGASH

-402 LWAIY
+402 LWKIY
-407 GPSGWQ
+407 GSGWP

-418 NGLSYP
+418 NGLRAP
-424 YVIHPGQVLR
+424 YTIYPGQVLH

>member
-1 MNILNKGKPKH
+1 MTTANKGTPKH
-12 KRMNPRRQWRKLL
+12 AKPRRRYRQPTVALL
-25 TALAVAISMA
+25 IAACLAI
-35 VAPAAMAD
+35 APCAMAD

-50 YQGCWDG
+50 YQGCWNG
-57 AQAKSSGVNFAFIKL
+57 AQAKASGVNFAFIKL

-159 KATWGVNPMIY
+159 KSTWGVNPMIY

-230 AVGGIGG
+230 AVGGISG

-302 QLLGSRYTEVMA
+302 QLLGGRYTEVMA
-314 IVNRRLAGFS
+314 IVNRRLS
-324 GSVSGNN
+324 GSGVTTPSGNT
-331 GGAYCVVVSSGD
+331 GYCVVVSSGD
-343 TMSAIASRT
+343 TMGAIASRT

-369 IWPGQQVC
+369 IWPGQRVC

-382 ASSVGAHVVGTSH
+382 ASNVGARTVGASH

-402 LWAIY
+402 LWKIY
-407 GPSGWQ
+407 GSGWP

-418 NGLSYP
+418 NGLRAP
-424 YVIHPGQVLR
+424 YTIYPGQVLH

>member
-1 MNILNKGKPKH
+1 MTTTNKGTPKH
-12 KRMNPRRQWRKLL
+12 AKPRRRYRQPTVALL
-25 TALAVAISMA
+25 IAACLAI
-35 VAPAAMAD
+35 APCAMAD

-50 YQGCWDG
+50 YQGCWNG
-57 AQAKSSGVNFAFIKL
+57 AQAKASGVQFAFIKL

-159 KATWGVNPMIY
+159 KSTWGVNPMVY

-195 YPRGYA
+195 YPRGYM
-201 GDRLRN
+201 GDRLRD
-207 PGAVPYSV
+207 PGSVPYSV

-230 AVGGIGG
+230 SVGGVSG

-264 NATTPPENNKTN
+264 NATTPPKNNKTN

-314 IVNRRLAGFS
+314 IVNRRLS
-324 GSVSGNN
+324 GSGVTTPSGNT
-331 GGAYCVVVSSGD
+331 GYCVVVSSGD
-343 TMSAIASRT
+343 TMGAIASRT

-369 IWPGQQVC
+369 IWPGQRVC

-382 ASSVGAHVVGTSH
+382 ASNVGARTVGASH

-402 LWAIY
+402 LWKIY
-407 GPSGWQ
+407 GSGWPS
-413 AAAQR
+413 AAQR
-418 NGLSYP
+418 NGLRAP
-424 YVIHPGQVLR
+424 YTIYPGQVLH